1 MRCAMSTTWPMPSG
15 PVRKPDMARP
25 GRNARSASAGSQ
37 KASWRLPDGSRKHR
51 PRPRRRSAAAR
62 DMASTRTPASVQP
75 GGEPFQRVA
84 VGDLPAIED
93 GAGAALVHQD
103 ALLAVVHAEGQGRG
117 GGVGHLQ
124 PHDARAECAPFVE
137 AGGFHPDIAQ
147 ALQ

>member
-1 MRCAMSTTWPMPSG
+1 MVHPDAG
-15 PVRKPDMARP
+15 P
-25 GRNARSASAGSQ
+25 
-37 KASWRLPDGSRKHR
+37 
-51 PRPRRRSAAAR
+51 
-62 DMASTRTPASVQP
+62 VQP

-93 GAGAALVHQD
+93 GAVGAALVHQD

-147 ALQ
+147 AFSMIGLSFKKLAWNGRRHR